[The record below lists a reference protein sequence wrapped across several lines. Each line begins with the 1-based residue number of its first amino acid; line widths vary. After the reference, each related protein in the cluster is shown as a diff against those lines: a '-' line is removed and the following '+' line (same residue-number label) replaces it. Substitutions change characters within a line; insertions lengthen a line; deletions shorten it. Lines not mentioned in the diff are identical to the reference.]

1 MELAILWMVLAGL
14 TEPVWVAAL
23 KRYNSSGNLLWGI
36 PVLFFMI
43 FDPMCLS
50 WATDAGVPVS
60 VAYSVWVSICT
71 ITTALTGY
79 YVFKDSLNRRKVLY
93 IFMILVGVVGLQFWG
108 GA

>member
-1 MELAILWMVLAGL
+1 MELAILWVVLAGL

-23 KRYNSSGNLLWGI
+23 KKYNSDGNLLWGI

-50 WATDAGVPVS
+50 WATGGGVSVS
-60 VAYSVWVSICT
+60 VAYSVWVSIGT
-71 ITTALTGY
+71 IMTTTTGILL
-79 YVFKDSLNRRKVLY
+79 FKDPPDRRKILF
-93 IFMILVGVVGLQFWG
+93 IFMILAGVVGLQFVG